1 MSATSQRP
9 RRAEPSVPPEQGRVA
24 GRPPWP
30 EWVPGAGLVA
40 AAVLLLRP
48 DLKPLWDTGA
58 AKTWLTVFV
67 SVVVQAIPFLT
78 LGVVVSAALAVL
90 VPADLLARL
99 VPRRAGVAVP
109 LAGAAGALLLGCEC
123 GSVPIAGRLL
133 ARGVPA
139 GVALAF
145 LLSAPAINPVVL
157 VATAVAFPGQ
167 PEMVVAR
174 LLASLAV
181 SVLTGLLWTRLG
193 RLPGWLPRVA
203 ARRAAAGD
211 GPRWAA
217 LATAAREDFIQAGGF
232 LVVGSLTSATLNVT
246 LPRGFLT
253 GLGGQGVLSVAVLG
267 LFAVLL
273 AICSEADA
281 FIAASFTAF
290 SPTARLAFMVV
301 GPAIDVKLFALQVG
315 VFGRSFAVRFAPVV
329 LAVALLA
336 SLGVGAVLL

>member
-1 MSATSQRP
+1 
-9 RRAEPSVPPEQGRVA
+9 
-24 GRPPWP
+24 
-30 EWVPGAGLVA
+30 LVA

-109 LAGAAGALLLGCEC
+109 LAGAAGALLPGCEC

-157 VATAVAFPGQ
+157 VATAVAFPGH
-167 PEMVVAR
+167 PEVVVAR

-181 SVLTGLLWTRLG
+181 SVVTGLLWTRLG

-203 ARRAAAGD
+203 ARRAAGD

-232 LVVGSLTSATLNVT
+232 LVVGSLTSATLNVA

-336 SLGVGAVLL
+336 SLAAGAVLL